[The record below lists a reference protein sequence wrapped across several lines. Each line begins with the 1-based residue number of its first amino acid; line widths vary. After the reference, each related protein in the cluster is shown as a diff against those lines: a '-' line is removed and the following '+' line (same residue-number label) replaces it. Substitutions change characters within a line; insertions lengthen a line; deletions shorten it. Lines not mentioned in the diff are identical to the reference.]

1 MDNNKEFYIIEI
13 KSYFYRMYSKLE
25 NVKLDLEELRDYYD
39 IMDEVILYL
48 NRNMDNDDYIL
59 DLYNRISSIYLK
71 YNKEK
76 HVKTK

>member
-1 MDNNKEFYIIEI
+1 MDSNKEFYIMEI

-59 DLYNRISSIYLK
+59 DLYNRISSIYLE